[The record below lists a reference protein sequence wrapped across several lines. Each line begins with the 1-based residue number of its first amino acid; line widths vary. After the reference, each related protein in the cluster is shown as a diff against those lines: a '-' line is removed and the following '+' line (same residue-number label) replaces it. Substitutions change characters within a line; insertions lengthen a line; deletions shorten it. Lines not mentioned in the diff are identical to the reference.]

1 MNQIT
6 GQYRDEYYS
15 WQRTVGEFGGKANL
29 FKFKDYIRKEDAV
42 LDYGC
47 GGGFLL
53 EQLDCSLKI
62 GLDINPIIEAPAGV
76 QIYKNFEDLVNH
88 LGEKKFDVVIS
99 NHALEHMDNPA
110 NALSECYQLL
120 KPGGRI
126 VVVVPSETH
135 KIKYRPGD
143 INNHIITFAPMN
155 LGNLLALSGFKVIS
169 VKRLFHK
176 WPPRYQTVA
185 KISLHLFQLSSYFY
199 GQMKRNSIQL
209 VAVAEKPK

>member
-29 FKFKDYIRKEDAV
+29 FKFRNYIKKEDAV

-62 GLDINPIIEAPAGV
+62 GLDINPVIEAPAGV
-76 QIYKNFEDLVNH
+76 QIYKNCDDLVDF

-99 NHALEHMDNPA
+99 NHALEHMDSPA
-110 NALSECYQLL
+110 NALRECYQLL

-126 VVVVPSETH
+126 VIVVPSETH
-135 KIKYRPGD
+135 KVKYRPND

-155 LGNLLALSGFKVIS
+155 LGNLLALSGFKVMR

-176 WPPRYQTVA
+176 WPPRYEILA
-185 KISLHLFQLSSYFY
+185 RISPHMFHISSYLY